1 MEDAICCADILS
13 KKKLH
18 SLNDALNSVYFVCTY
33 GIGSFNK
40 KNVRLIFYL
49 KMDQVF

>member
-33 GIGSFNK
+33 GFGSFNK